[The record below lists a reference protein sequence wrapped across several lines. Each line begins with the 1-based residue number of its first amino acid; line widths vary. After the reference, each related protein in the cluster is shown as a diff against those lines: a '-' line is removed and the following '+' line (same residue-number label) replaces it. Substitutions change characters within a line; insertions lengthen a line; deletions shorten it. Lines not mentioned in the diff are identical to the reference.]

1 MSDASQ
7 DFRTSSYCTAGACVE
22 VRSRGDGDVELRSS
36 RDVSVIVT
44 FTAVEWRSFLDGVK
58 AGEFDH
64 V

>member
-1 MSDASQ
+1 V
-7 DFRTSSYCTAGACVE
+7 GACVE
-22 VRSRGDGDVELRSS
+22 VRSRGDGDVDLRSS

-44 FTAVEWRSFLDGVK
+44 FTAVEWRCFLDGVK

>member
-1 MSDASQ
+1 
-7 DFRTSSYCTAGACVE
+7 
-22 VRSRGDGDVELRSS
+22 VELRSS